1 MYREWSYADTGA
13 HPRRGEAKWDWCGKT
28 QRRMTKNQ
36 CLINEEEGNE
46 EWSCKQVRKFCSD
59 AGWTKAGLVGK
70 EKEVAS
76 AEADLAA
83 SKLAADTVKGALA
96 PTDASAS
103 PTAGGAMGAEAPQSG
118 SNTMLYVGAG
128 VGLLVVA
135 GLAFFLLK
143 PSGAPASAK

>member
-1 MYREWSYADTGA
+1 MEREWSYADSGA
-13 HPRRGEAKWDWCGKT
+13 HPRSGEPKGIWCGRTK
-28 QRRMTKNQ
+28 RRMTKNQ

-46 EWSCKQVRKFCSD
+46 EWSCKRVRKFCSD
-59 AGWTKAGLVGK
+59 AGWTKAGLANK
-70 EKEVAS
+70 EKEVVS
-76 AEADLAA
+76 AEADVAA
-83 SKLAADTVKGALA
+83 AKLAAETVKGALA
-96 PTDASAS
+96 PTDAP

>member
-1 MYREWSYADTGA
+1 
-13 HPRRGEAKWDWCGKT
+13 
-28 QRRMTKNQ
+28 MTKNQ

-59 AGWTKAGLVGK
+59 AGWTKAGLANK
-70 EKEVAS
+70 EKEVAG

-83 SKLAADTVKGALA
+83 NKLAAETVKDALA
-96 PTDASAS
+96 PTDA
-103 PTAGGAMGAEAPQSG
+103 TAGGAMGAEAPQSG

-128 VGLLVVA
+128 VGLLVVV

-143 PSGAPASAK
+143 PSGAPAGGSSAK

>member
-1 MYREWSYADTGA
+1 MDREWSYADSGA

-28 QRRMTKNQ
+28 KRRMTQKQ

-46 EWSCKQVRKFCSD
+46 EWSCKAVRKFCGD
-59 AGWTKAGLVGK
+59 AGWTKAGLVNK
-70 EKEVAS
+70 EKEVVS
-76 AEADLAA
+76 AEADVAA
-83 SKLAADTVKGALA
+83 SKLAAETVKGALA
-96 PTDASAS
+96 PTDAS